1 MSEVVVFNTEV
12 QRHPLLPPT
21 NDGTRG
27 TNPVHFS
34 RSFAGAGF
42 PSRLYSS
49 HSLFPILTY
58 LTSSSTHRTPLNTC
72 AAHRTSLQSRQC
84 RTDMAYNDDAV
95 KAKLTSLNESQDS
108 IVTVAQWIMFHR
120 RHAVQTAKLWLNSLQ
135 ESPSASR
142 RLNLLYLANEV
153 VQQSRA
159 RGKLDFK
166 TAFEP
171 LIADATALAYKG
183 ANQDIQTKVR
193 RVIDVWRSRNIFD
206 APTQQGIEK
215 KMDDVDKTKGS
226 SKLGGGPGRLGGS
239 LFGGGG
245 SGGVAPE
252 LDAINK
258 NQVAVNKAEAAYKT
272 PVTAA
277 SAKYTE
283 TIDPSTPVPSAPV
296 RAAKL
301 RGLVKDLMAAQNA
314 VEASMKSRRELVAG
328 LEKLVAS
335 NRAQLAQEE
344 STSRDIGTKIDNMEA
359 TIREVE
365 DSIMRGVDPSPVHGN
380 GNGLEFERPETEG
393 FTPPPPEIESFTP
406 PSTHGDEDDTAT
418 KTTPQKR
425 LSGDPTGAEPAEVPP
440 PNMPEPPPVLPGA
453 MNGAAETQALLANL
467 GSLKGG
473 PIRTPSG
480 EIPVSS
486 SAGSPGDPR
495 LKRRKMSH
503 RASTDMDDEIFG
515 NGMGG
520 VDEDGI
526 SAMLGQ

>member
-1 MSEVVVFNTEV
+1 
-12 QRHPLLPPT
+12 
-21 NDGTRG
+21 
-27 TNPVHFS
+27 
-34 RSFAGAGF
+34 
-42 PSRLYSS
+42 
-49 HSLFPILTY
+49 
-58 LTSSSTHRTPLNTC
+58 
-72 AAHRTSLQSRQC
+72 
-84 RTDMAYNDDAV
+84 MAYNDDAV

-120 RHAVQTAKLWLNSLQ
+120 RHAVQTARLWLHTLQ

-166 TAFEP
+166 VAFEP
-171 LIADATALAYKG
+171 LIADATALAYKN
-183 ANQDIQTKVR
+183 ANQDIQGKVR
-193 RVIDVWRSRNIFD
+193 RVIEVWRQRNIFD
-206 APTQQGIEK
+206 PPTQQGIEK
-215 KMDDVDKTKGS
+215 KLDDVDKTKGS

-258 NQVAVNKAEAAYKT
+258 SQAAVSKAEAAYKA

-277 SAKYTE
+277 VAKYTE
-283 TIDPSTPVPSAPV
+283 TIDPATPVPSAPV

-314 VEASMKSRRELVAG
+314 VEASMNSRRELVAG

-335 NRAQLAQEE
+335 NRAQLTQEE
-344 STSRDIGTKIDNMEA
+344 ASSRDLGTKIDSMEA

-365 DSIMRGVDPSPVHGN
+365 DSIMRGVDPSPVN
-380 GNGLEFERPETEG
+380 GNSNGFERPETEG

-406 PSTHGDEDDTAT
+406 PSNHGDADETIGETA
-418 KTTPQKR
+418 P
-425 LSGDPTGAEPAEVPP
+425 LEPPFSNPTGADPIQEQPPNLNEPPPAFVPP
-440 PNMPEPPPVLPGA
+440 PALPVVDDAA
-453 MNGAAETQALLANL
+453 MQAQTFLANL
-467 GSLKGG
+467 SQLKGT
-473 PIRTPSG
+473 IRTPSG
-480 EIPVSS
+480 EVPASS
-486 SAGSPGDPR
+486 SAGAPGDPR

-503 RASTDMDDEIFG
+503 RPSTDLDDEIFG
-515 NGMGG
+515 SGMGG